1 MTESTSEAKLSRRLY
16 DLAHAYWSFAALSL
30 VQFGLLI
37 SLAVLLLA
45 NDSGVVSKTTVG
57 FLWATMIILAAFVW
71 IATPVATFRL
81 ATAVGSRQPVA
92 WTLGG
97 FVPVLSLIAL
107 FVLPARAQAQ
117 FAQAEVHYRFFGQK
131 LPFHADWSRP
141 HLVSLA
147 AVFAV
152 LAMLS
157 GYAVTTALAAD
168 GAPSPLVVQ
177 MASLASRTVL
187 PAIVVAVLL
196 FLSYGQALTATQS
209 LRLAVYA
216 HANAIL
222 VLVYRLWQRQ
232 DFINTYGSAEVL
244 EQVIQLELRYLVSS
258 IPVTAVIVWLV
269 RRVGVTRRVAA

>member
-1 MTESTSEAKLSRRLY
+1 MTESTSKATQSQRIY

-37 SLAVLLLA
+37 AFAVLLLA
-45 NDSGVVSKTTVG
+45 SDSGVVSKTTAG
-57 FLWATMIILAAFVW
+57 FLWATMLILAAFIW

-81 ATAVGSRQPVA
+81 AIAVESRRPVA

-117 FAQAEVHYRFFGQK
+117 FAQAEVRYRFFGQK
-131 LPFHADWSRP
+131 LPFHANWSRP

-147 AVFAV
+147 VVFAV
-152 LAMLS
+152 LAMLI
-157 GYAVTTALAAD
+157 GYAVTTALAAQ
-168 GAPSPLVVQ
+168 GAPSPFAVQ
-177 MASLASRTVL
+177 VASLGARTVL
-187 PAIVVAVLL
+187 PAFVVAVLL

-209 LRLAVYA
+209 LRLAVFA

-232 DFINTYGSAEVL
+232 EFINTYGSADVL
-244 EQVIQLELRYLVSS
+244 EQIIQLELRYLVSS

-269 RRVGVTRRVAA
+269 RRVGATRRAEV

>member
-1 MTESTSEAKLSRRLY
+1 MTESTSEAKLSLRLY

-37 SLAVLLLA
+37 SFAVLLLA
-45 NDSGVVSKTTVG
+45 NDSGFVSKTTVG
-57 FLWATMIILAAFVW
+57 FLWATMIILAAFAW
-71 IATPVATFRL
+71 IATPIATFRL
-81 ATAVGSRQPVA
+81 ATAVESSRPAA

-107 FVLPARAQAQ
+107 FVLPARAQVQ
-117 FAQAEVHYRFFGQK
+117 FAQAQVHYRFFGQK

-147 AVFAV
+147 VVFAV
-152 LAMLS
+152 LAMLL
-157 GYAVTTALAAD
+157 GYAVTTALAAQ

-232 DFINTYGSAEVL
+232 EFINTYGSAEVL
-244 EQVIQLELRYLVSS
+244 EQVIKLELRYLVSS

-269 RRVGVTRRVAA
+269 RRVGATRRVAA